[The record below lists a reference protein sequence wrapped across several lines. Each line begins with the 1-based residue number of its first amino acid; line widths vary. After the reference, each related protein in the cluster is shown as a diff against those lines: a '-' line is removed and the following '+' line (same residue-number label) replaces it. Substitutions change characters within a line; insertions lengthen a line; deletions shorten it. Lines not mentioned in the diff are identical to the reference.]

1 MQPDT
6 DEIRETHRAPLRR
19 RLLSAWAEIHPVWWL
34 NLAICTAAALLAT
47 QVVSG
52 YPAISAPHAT
62 WWLLAA
68 VIAITERW
76 PVNLQFQRSS
86 HSFSLTDIPVTLG
99 FIFASGGDLVLGG
112 LLGTAVAM
120 LLRRSP
126 LIKSVFNLGQFL
138 LAIAVGEVIVHAI
151 AGPATVFEPQ
161 VWVGALVATQV
172 GGVLT
177 ILLLAAVMS
186 LADGQFSREELRRM
200 FNMDLVVTAANTSL
214 ALIGAIVLVAAP
226 AALPILLVPI
236 VIGYGGYRTYV
247 REHERHKKVEFLYQA
262 NRGLAESPEVAVA
275 VEGLLERAREAFRAE
290 QAEVILFAQEGKVP
304 LR

>member
-1 MQPDT
+1 
-6 DEIRETHRAPLRR
+6 
-19 RLLSAWAEIHPVWWL
+19 
-34 NLAICTAAALLAT
+34 
-47 QVVSG
+47 
-52 YPAISAPHAT
+52 
-62 WWLLAA
+62 
-68 VIAITERW
+68 
-76 PVNLQFQRSS
+76 VNLQFQRSS

-99 FIFASGGDLVLGG
+99 FIFATGAHLVLGV

-161 VWVGALVATQV
+161 VWIGALVATQV

-177 ILLLAAVMS
+177 ILLLAAAMS

-236 VIGYGGYRTYV
+236 VIGYGGYRAYV

-262 NRGLAESPEVAVA
+262 NRSLAESPEVVIA

-290 QAEVILFAQEGKVP
+290 HAEVIFFGPDDTPP
-304 LR
+304 LRTRLGVGDDRASLEPVDARAAADLRSLAEHGPVALARPLPGPVRTLAGSASCATRWLPSCAARTA